1 MTEAVLLALG
11 NDAETL
17 AFWLGRVHA
26 VAELAATD
34 APTPEDAPA
43 LARSRLASWLRDWH
57 RSALGELGEAVS
69 CPPTVLAILGDA
81 AESVDWR
88 VVAGRLLA
96 YREGEGL

>member
-1 MTEAVLLALG
+1 MPAYCGRQVGDLCP
-11 NDAETL
+11 AEC
-17 AFWLGRVHA
+17 WLRMGSPART
-26 VAELAATD
+26 ATD